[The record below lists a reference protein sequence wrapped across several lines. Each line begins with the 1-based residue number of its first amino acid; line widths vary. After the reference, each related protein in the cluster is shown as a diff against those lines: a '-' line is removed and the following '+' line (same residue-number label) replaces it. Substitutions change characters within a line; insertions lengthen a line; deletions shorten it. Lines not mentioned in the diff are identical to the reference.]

1 MRFPLVNSHNL
12 LLIMSLI
19 YFRLQQLIYAV
30 IKIVPSNLNRR
41 PSWEQYLELIKMGD
55 PQTSW
60 AVVVGPMFDEC
71 PIPITRVML
80 ASTHRKLT
88 PGIHAP
94 TDSNEWSQSIQG
106 DNMMRSCGLG
116 EKNRFG
122 SFQIHSF
129 VPFWTRAW
137 CEQVQNYS
145 IERANVLV
153 GDRVAKGST
162 LEWNNVGFE
171 FEFEFD
177 FDCMI
182 LNLVPTRN

>member
-94 TDSNEWSQSIQG
+94 TDSNEWSQSI
-106 DNMMRSCGLG
+106 
-116 EKNRFG
+116 
-122 SFQIHSF
+122 
-129 VPFWTRAW
+129 
-137 CEQVQNYS
+137 
-145 IERANVLV
+145 
-153 GDRVAKGST
+153 
-162 LEWNNVGFE
+162 
-171 FEFEFD
+171 
-177 FDCMI
+177 
-182 LNLVPTRN
+182 